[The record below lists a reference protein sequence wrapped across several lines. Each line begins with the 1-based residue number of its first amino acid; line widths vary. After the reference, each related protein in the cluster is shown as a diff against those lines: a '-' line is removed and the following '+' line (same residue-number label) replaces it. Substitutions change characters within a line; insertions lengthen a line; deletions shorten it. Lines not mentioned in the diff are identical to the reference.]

1 MDNKKKQEKELNA
14 ESIKILE
21 ESVNGL
27 NINEYSSYQEMY
39 KKLDLDSVEEN

>member
-1 MDNKKKQEKELNA
+1 MDNKIKQEKELNA

-21 ESVNGL
+21 GSASGL
-27 NINEYSSYQEMY
+27 NINEYSSYHEMY